1 MAFHSRVAS
10 FRSTSDPRAFI
21 VHVGEEDYV
30 TIDESIICSRFRL
43 LESTLLVE
51 REDFDDTGAISSTV
65 YVRPI
70 SMERGWQYRVGVG
83 SYTVIGVESRFNVTQ
98 SSALSPQSMYSIGRN
113 RRPARMSPMPPVA
126 EVPEHS
132 VQELSSDDN
141 SIAATVILGSE
152 SEEQTIIILS
162 GPDVSHGVT
171 QSLSEDTPSHSIE
184 CLMKSNYS
192 PTSGERSQA

>member
-10 FRSTSDPRAFI
+10 FQSTSDPRAFI

-30 TIDESIICSRFRL
+30 TVDESVICTRFRL

-51 REDFDDTGAISSTV
+51 REDFDDTGAISNTV

-70 SMERGWQYRVGVG
+70 STERGWQYQVGAG
-83 SYTVIGVESRFNVTQ
+83 SYTVIGVESRFNITQ

-113 RRPARMSPMPPVA
+113 RRLARMLPMPLVA
-126 EVPEHS
+126 EVPKHS
-132 VQELSSDDN
+132 VEELSSDDN
-141 SIAATVILGSE
+141 SIAATVILGTK
-152 SEEQTIIILS
+152 SEERTIIISS

-171 QSLSEDTPSHSIE
+171 KIFQKIRHPI
-184 CLMKSNYS
+184 
-192 PTSGERSQA
+192 